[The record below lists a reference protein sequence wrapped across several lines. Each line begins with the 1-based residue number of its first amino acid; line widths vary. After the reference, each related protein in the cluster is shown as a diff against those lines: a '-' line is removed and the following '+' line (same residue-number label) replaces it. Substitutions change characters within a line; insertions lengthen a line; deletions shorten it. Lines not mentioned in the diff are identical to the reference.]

1 MKFKAFILGLLFSF
15 GLPWLLAI
23 VIPFSQMRSL
33 EPVAMGEKKSEIY
46 EFKRDGRS
54 TEGSIVYGQEGCYYC
69 HSQLI
74 RPTTIGK
81 DTWRLDWAGLPKTA
95 DHPDT
100 RRETLA
106 TDYEGEAIAHTGV
119 MRIGPDLSN
128 LGRRLEAKQNVAHL
142 AELGLTPES
151 WLYAHLY
158 DPRGVDGL
166 REGNDDL
173 EANSACPSKK
183 GLFVAVDSSAVRAAT
198 LLGKNDDGES
208 IALVPKDNAR
218 ALVSYLLSLKKDT
231 MSQPVPKS
239 LNFNPAANTKPE

>member
-1 MKFKAFILGLLFSF
+1 MKFKAFILGLLLSF

-23 VIPFSQMRSL
+23 VIPFSQMRSID
-33 EPVAMGEKKSEIY
+33 PVTMDDESSEIY

-54 TEGSIVYGQEGCYYC
+54 TEGSLVYGQQGCYYC

-74 RPTTIGK
+74 RPTTVGK
-81 DTWRLDWAGLPKTA
+81 DTWRLDWAGLPKTV

-106 TDYEGEAIAHTGV
+106 TDYQGEAIAHTGL

-128 LGRRLEAKQNVAHL
+128 LGRRLEAKENVAHL
-142 AELGLTPES
+142 AEIGLTPER

-166 REGNDDL
+166 RRGNDDL

-183 GLFVAVDSSAVRAAT
+183 GLFVTASLSTVRSAI
-198 LLGKNDDGES
+198 LKGKNDDGETV
-208 IALVPKDNAR
+208 ALIPTDDAR

-231 MSQPVPKS
+231 LSQPVPKS
-239 LNFNPAANTKPE
+239 LNFNPTADSKSE